1 MSNKVILALIVPAFF
16 LFVACDTK
24 SSSADDPFSYLVSER
39 FNRTVTQQQLEFF
52 WNAAGQPGATQYIA
66 HDVDIYRI
74 VYNTTDI
81 QGRSVEA
88 SGAILVPKGF
98 DSPGL
103 MSIQHATIF
112 SNDEAPSVDR
122 GLSVVARKAIF
133 SSAGYIAFLPDYL
146 GYGITSEMLHPYQQ
160 KESLASASYDMMRA
174 GLEFLE
180 LKGLPGAGEPVHL
193 IGYSEGAYA
202 SLALAQKLETSGSAV
217 TPGLVSM
224 GAPIFDL
231 SATMDY
237 IIDNLEEPME
247 CVACYAYFLYTYHQ
261 LYDFPLPLS
270 DYFNSPYDQRI
281 ADGLFSGENSADFV
295 RSQLPDGAD
304 ELFNPS
310 FIDRYLIGGEP
321 ELRAA
326 VAEND
331 LFYVPNAPVLLVHG
345 DADGVAPIFN
355 SDDFE
360 ARALAGGK
368 SNLEYLR
375 PEGVTH
381 GTGIFPWGLGT
392 LDALGVR
399 TKMVVMN

>member
-1 MSNKVILALIVPAFF
+1 MLKKGLLALIAPALF
-16 LFVACDTK
+16 LFVSCDTK

-52 WNAAGQPGATQYIA
+52 WNAAGQPEASQYISY
-66 HDVDIYRI
+66 DVEIYRI

-81 QGRSVEA
+81 EGRPVEA
-88 SGAILVPKGF
+88 SGAILVPKGI
-98 DSPGL
+98 DNPGL

-122 GLSVVARKAIF
+122 GISVVARKSIF

-146 GYGITSEMLHPYQQ
+146 GYGSTSSMLHPYQQ
-160 KESLASASYDMMRA
+160 KETLASASYDMIRA
-174 GLEFLE
+174 GMEFLE
-180 LKGLPGAGEPVHL
+180 LKGLPGEGEPLHL

-202 SLALAQKLETSGSAV
+202 SLALAQKIETSG
-217 TPGLVSM
+217 TGITLGLVSM

-231 SATMDY
+231 SATKDY
-237 IIDNLEEPME
+237 IIDNIEEPME
-247 CVACYAYFLYTYHQ
+247 CVPCYAYFLYTYHQ
-261 LYDFPLPLS
+261 IYEFPRPLS

-295 RSQLPDGAD
+295 RSQLPEGTD
-304 ELFNPS
+304 ELFTHS
-310 FIDRYLIGGEP
+310 FIQRYLDGGEP
-321 ELRAA
+321 DLRAA
-326 VAEND
+326 VEAND
-331 LFYVPNAPVLLVHG
+331 IFYVPNADVFLVHG
-345 DADGVAPIFN
+345 NADGVAPVFN

-360 ARALAGGK
+360 ARALAAGK
-368 SNLEYLR
+368 SNFEYLR
-375 PEGVTH
+375 PDGVTH

-399 TKMVVMN
+399 SRMVAAN